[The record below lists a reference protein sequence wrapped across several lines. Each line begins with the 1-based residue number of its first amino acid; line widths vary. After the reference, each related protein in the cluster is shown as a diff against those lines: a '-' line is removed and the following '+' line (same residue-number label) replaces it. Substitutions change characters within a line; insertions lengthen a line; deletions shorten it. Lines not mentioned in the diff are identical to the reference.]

1 MTSAMVYRRRP
12 TPRPTGSIRLSHP
25 PSDKRPPVEA
35 PAPRGSPASGS
46 FRRFLLVGGTCTAIQ
61 YTLLALLIDGLGWR
75 PAMASGGS
83 YAVAVLV
90 NYELSRRWTFH
101 GRAATLHSVLRF
113 VGVSL
118 LGLALNVALF
128 EAALRLGAPHYLVAQ
143 VLATAVT
150 TVLNYTLYRIWAFRH

>member
-1 MTSAMVYRRRP
+1 
-12 TPRPTGSIRLSHP
+12 
-25 PSDKRPPVEA
+25 
-35 PAPRGSPASGS
+35 
-46 FRRFLLVGGTCTAIQ
+46 
-61 YTLLALLIDGLGWR
+61 
-75 PAMASGGS
+75 
-83 YAVAVLV
+83 
-90 NYELSRRWTFH
+90 
-101 GRAATLHSVLRF
+101 

>member
-1 MTSAMVYRRRP
+1 
-12 TPRPTGSIRLSHP
+12 
-25 PSDKRPPVEA
+25 
-35 PAPRGSPASGS
+35 
-46 FRRFLLVGGTCTAIQ
+46 
-61 YTLLALLIDGLGWR
+61 
-75 PAMASGGS
+75 
-83 YAVAVLV
+83 VLV

-101 GRAATLHSVLRF
+101 GRAATLHSFLRF